1 MTKVDKA
8 KKAVK
13 QVAKEAGLTAKGVQ
27 NIGDA
32 FGDAIREIA
41 DGMRE
46 LGTAAEQGKKAATAA
61 AHEISA
67 IASDIDDHSALY
79 YFYKELADWAQTEAD
94 MAELDW

>member
-1 MTKVDKA
+1 MTREKEA

-13 QVAKEAGLTAKGVQ
+13 RVAAEAGLRPAGHGV
-27 NIGDA
+27 GDA
-32 FGDAIREIA
+32 YGNAIRALA
-41 DGMRE
+41 DEMNG
-46 LGTAAEQGKKAATAA
+46 LGTAEEQGKKAATAA